1 MTDIAFR
8 SATALAREVRL
19 GRIGAYE
26 LLGYFLKR
34 VERYNPAL
42 NAIIA
47 TDLDGAKKRARAA
60 DRARSR
66 GQSLGPLHGLPM
78 TVKESFD
85 MVGLP
90 TTWGLAEHRDHRAT
104 NNAAAVQRLIDAGA
118 IVFGKTNVPVLLAEW
133 QSFNPIYGT
142 TNNPWDLTR
151 VPGGSSG
158 GASAALAAGLTT
170 LEMGSD
176 IGGSIRNPAH
186 FTGVYGHKPSFEL
199 VPTVGHALPGMF
211 APLDMLVA
219 GPLARSAPDLELA
232 MRVLVGPDAVLGH
245 RRVLPRTKKRALREF
260 RVGVITTTAIAPVA
274 AEVQEAIRT
283 LARFIAGTKA
293 RVSDTAR
300 PAFSMDEYFTTYV
313 HLLRSATSGGHSDPA
328 GFRRMITQAEALAPD
343 DHTYFAEMLRG
354 NTLRH
359 RDWVSANNRR
369 YQMLGAWLDYF
380 KSYDVLIAPI
390 APTAAFAHNHVGER
404 HERTIDVDGSKQ
416 TVANMLFWAGYA
428 GAFYLPSTA
437 IPIGKSKEGL
447 PIGAQIIGPPGGDLT
462 CIALA
467 KLLERDYRGFE
478 APPGWEDGAY

>member
-8 SATALAREVRL
+8 SASGLMRDLRA

-26 LLGYFLKR
+26 LLAHHLKR
-34 VERYNPAL
+34 VERYNPKL

-47 TDLDGAKKRARAA
+47 SDIETAKRRARAA

-85 MVGLP
+85 VAGLP
-90 TTWGLAEHRDHRAT
+90 TTWGLVEHRENRAVR
-104 NNAAAVQRLIDAGA
+104 NAAAVQRLIDAGA

-142 TNNPWDLTR
+142 TNNPWDVAR
-151 VPGGSSG
+151 IPGGSSG
-158 GASAALAAGLTT
+158 GASAALAGGLTA
-170 LEMGSD
+170 LELGSD

-186 FTGVYGHKPSFEL
+186 FTGVYGHKPTFGL
-199 VPTVGHALPGMF
+199 VSTVGHALPGMY

-219 GPLARSAPDLELA
+219 GPLARSAEDLELA
-232 MRVLVGPDAVLGH
+232 MRVLVGPDDVLGH
-245 RRVLPRTKKRALREF
+245 RRVLPKPAKRTLREF
-260 RVGVITTTAIAPVA
+260 RVSVVTTSTIAPVA
-274 AEVQEAIRT
+274 IELQETIRA
-283 LARFIAGTKA
+283 LARFLVGNKA
-293 RVSDTAR
+293 HVSDTAR
-300 PAFSMDEYFTTYV
+300 PVFSMDEYFATYV
-313 HLLRSATSGGHSDPA
+313 HLLRAATSAGHSDPA
-328 GFRRMITQAEALAPD
+328 GFRQLIAQADALAPD
-343 DHTYFAEMLRG
+343 DHTYLAELLRG

-359 RDWVSANNRR
+359 RDWVIANNRR
-369 YQMLGAWLDYF
+369 YQMLGAWLEYF
-380 KSYDVLIAPI
+380 KTYDVLIAPI
-390 APTAAFAHNHVGER
+390 APTAAFVHNHVGER

-437 IPIGKSKEGL
+437 VPIGTSSEGL

-462 CIALA
+462 CIAFA
-467 KLLERDYRGFE
+467 RLLERDFRGFA
-478 APPGWEDGAY
+478 APPGWDGGV